1 MDIDPCT
8 TATASAA
15 QSCRARRDLSVSGQ
29 VSAVSC
35 GRNGTHVPAT
45 DRRVSL
51 LAPVLLIVLA
61 MFVASTA
68 EAAPQGGSGRSR
80 LPTAAETVREKLKPL
95 ETSLKNREPIFLS
108 GRDLSY
114 DNKQNLLT
122 ITGDAKVTEGP
133 TTLKADVITL
143 RNRTLIHATGNVH
156 LTDPDSNIY
165 ADEGTLDLTTE
176 EATLTHAKVHA
187 LDQSYYLTG
196 SKLQKTSGQNYHAE
210 DATLTTCTC
219 NSDSPDWSFD
229 AKHMDLALNGEMKA
243 QKGYFD
249 ILGHP
254 IVPLPYL
261 QYNTDPERHSG
272 FLSPQIGYSSL
283 RGFYLLQPYFLD
295 IAPDQDMTA
304 AGDYESSARVGGLLE
319 YRHVNSEDDF
329 LQVTTSYYNESFRSN
344 ANRASDTVDD
354 QIADTNIPVNR
365 WGIVGLMQQHLTPS
379 LFAYGTATSA
389 SDSLFFREMSTVVLS
404 GKYGLNGG
412 NWQANRSADSD
423 LGLLQEFEDS
433 FLQLNSIWHQELIQP
448 QKYALQTLPSLTW
461 SGYQGVGNG
470 FGYLSY
476 NASGVNYWRESGVDG
491 SRLDV
496 NPQFTVPWLWSRYL
510 NGWMTA
516 GFDYAAYDV
525 SGRQVNVIPVGT
537 QGRIY
542 NNNLTLGASEQ
553 EGLMH
558 RIVPDVDVGVRT
570 TLVGKSDLNWMGL
583 GQATDLIVPTL
594 EYTYIP
600 TVNQNRFPLFD
611 ETDRVN
617 ARSLIIYGVSSRLF
631 LQMGNVNPNAGN
643 YGYNIA
649 RGKVGPSFSTSS
661 GFTEEVLRLSLQE
674 AYDTSYAIAP
684 DGSRL
689 SDVALSGTVFPNR
702 VISGVTSI
710 DWSPRAQQRLDS
722 ASFGLQFQPPGQ
734 KLPTVYSGKE
744 SIGSYVQMAYTYAAP
759 NAVLQSP
766 SSSTNAIS
774 MATLRAYLNV
784 GDYMGLYFA
793 PDYDLAASR
802 LLTDVIGVRMKSACD
817 CWFIDAGFDQT
828 YNPNNTSITLQVTL
842 GGLGS
847 IGQAPFGLNPFQ
859 SAGLLPQ
866 QSGRG
871 QIPPMQP
878 EMTTP

>member
-1 MDIDPCT
+1 MDTDPCT
-8 TATASAA
+8 TALASAA
-15 QSCRARRDLSVSGQ
+15 QSCRAARP
-29 VSAVSC
+29 
-35 GRNGTHVPAT
+35 RNAAASP
-45 DRRVSL
+45 
-51 LAPVLLIVLA
+51 LALMLAAVLA
-61 MFVASTA
+61 AFMGSNAQ
-68 EAAPQGGSGRSR
+68 AAPSGSSARSR

-95 ETSLKNREPIFLS
+95 ESSLKSREPIFLS

-114 DNKQNLLT
+114 DSKQNLLT

-143 RNRTLIHATGNVH
+143 KNRTLIHATGNVH
-156 LTDPDSNIY
+156 LTDPDSNIF
-165 ADEGTLDLTTE
+165 ADTGTLDLTTE
-176 EATLTHAKVHA
+176 EATLTNAKVHA

-196 SKLQKTSGQNYHAE
+196 STLNKTSGQNYHAE

-219 NSDSPDWSFD
+219 NSDSPDWAFD
-229 AKHMDLALNGEMKA
+229 AKHIDLALNGEMKA
-243 QKGYFD
+243 QKGHFD

-254 IVPLPYL
+254 IMPLPYL

-272 FLSPQIGYSSL
+272 FLSPQLGYSSL

-295 IAPDQDMTA
+295 LAPDQDMTF
-304 AGDYESSARVGGLLE
+304 AGDFESSARVGGLTE
-319 YRHVNSEDDF
+319 YRRVDSDEDF
-329 LQVTTSYYNESFRSN
+329 MQFTMSYYNESYRTN
-344 ANRASDTVDD
+344 ANRLSDTVDD

-365 WGIVGLMQQHLTPS
+365 WGIVGLMEEHLTPT

-404 GKYGLNGG
+404 GRYGLNGG
-412 NWQANRSADSD
+412 NWQTSRNADSD
-423 LGLLQEFEDS
+423 LGLFQEFEDS
-433 FLQLNSIWHQELIQP
+433 FVQLNGTWNQDLIQP
-448 QKYALQTLPSLTW
+448 QRYALQTLPSLAW

-470 FGYLSY
+470 FGYLTY
-476 NASGVNYWRESGVDG
+476 NASGVNYWRQSGIDG
-491 SRLDV
+491 SRFDV
-496 NPQFTVPWLWSRYL
+496 NPQFTIPWLWSRYL
-510 NGWMTA
+510 NGWMSA

-537 QGRIY
+537 KGRIY
-542 NNNLTLGASEQ
+542 NNNLTLGASEE

-558 RIVPDVDVGVRT
+558 RIVPDVDLGIRT
-570 TLVGKSDLNWMGL
+570 ALLGKSDLSWMGL

-594 EYTYIP
+594 EYSYIP

-611 ETDRVN
+611 ETDRIN
-617 ARSLIIYGVSSRLF
+617 PRSLIFYGFSSRLF

-649 RGKVGPSFSTSS
+649 RGKVGPSFSTAS
-661 GFTEEVLRLSLQE
+661 GFTEEVLRLSVQQ
-674 AYDTSYAIAP
+674 AYDTSNAIAP

-689 SDVALSGTVFPNR
+689 SDVAVSGTVFPNR
-702 VISGVTSI
+702 VISGVTSV
-710 DWSPRAQQRLDS
+710 DWSPRAQERLDS
-722 ASFGLQFQPPGQ
+722 ASFGVQFQPPGQ
-734 KLPTVYSGKE
+734 KLPSVYSGKE
-744 SIGSYVQMAYTYAAP
+744 SIGNYVQVSYAYAAP

-802 LLTDVIGVRMKSACD
+802 LLTDVIGVRLKSACD
-817 CWFIDAGFDQT
+817 CWFIDVGFDQT
-828 YNPNNTSITLQVTL
+828 YNPNNTSVMLQVTL

-847 IGQAPFGLNPFQ
+847 IGEAPFGLNPFQ

-866 QSGRG
+866 QGGRIP
-871 QIPPMQP
+871 QIPPMRP
-878 EMTTP
+878 ESTSP

>member
-8 TATASAA
+8 TAVASVAQPSCAKSLLVCGRASAVHCA
-15 QSCRARRDLSVSGQ
+15 PNATRA
-29 VSAVSC
+29 SARS
-35 GRNGTHVPAT
+35 
-45 DRRVSL
+45 
-51 LAPVLLIVLA
+51 LIVTAPALVFIAVLA
-61 MFVASTA
+61 VFMGSRA
-68 EAAPQGGSGRSR
+68 EAAPAGSGSRTR

-95 ETSLKNREPIFLS
+95 ESSLKAREPIFLS

-114 DNKQNLLT
+114 DSKQNLLT
-122 ITGDAKVTEGP
+122 ITGDAKVKEGP

-143 RNRTLIHATGNVH
+143 KNRTLIHATGNVH
-156 LTDPDSNIY
+156 LTDPDSNIF
-165 ADEGTLDLTTE
+165 ADEGTLDLLTE

-187 LDQSYYLTG
+187 LDQTYYLTG

-229 AKHMDLALNGEMKA
+229 AKHIDLALNGEMKA
-243 QKGYFD
+243 QNGYFD

-254 IVPLPYL
+254 VVPLPYL

-272 FLSPQIGYSSL
+272 FLSPQVGYSSL
-283 RGFYLLQPYFLD
+283 RGLYLLQPYFLD
-295 IAPDQDMTA
+295 IAPNQDLTV
-304 AGDYESSARVGGLLE
+304 AGDFESSARVGGLAE
-319 YRHVNSEDDF
+319 YRRVDSEEDF
-329 LQVTTSYYNESFRSN
+329 LQLTASYYNESFRTN
-344 ANRASDTVDD
+344 ANRLSDTVDD
-354 QIADTNIPVNR
+354 QITDPNIPVNR
-365 WGIVGLMQQHLTPS
+365 WGIVGLMEEHLTPS
-379 LFAYGTATSA
+379 LFAFGTATSA
-389 SDSLFFREMSTVVLS
+389 SDSLFFREMSNVVLS
-404 GKYGLNGG
+404 SRYGLNAG
-412 NWQANRSADSD
+412 NWQTSRSADSD
-423 LGLLQEFEDS
+423 LGLFQEFENS
-433 FLQLNSIWHQELIQP
+433 FVQLKGVWNQDLIQP
-448 QKYALQTLPSLTW
+448 QRYALQTLPSLSW
-461 SGYQGVGNG
+461 NGYQGVGNG
-470 FGYLSY
+470 FGYLTY
-476 NASGVNYWRESGVDG
+476 NASAVNYWRQDGVDG

-496 NPQFTVPWLWSRYL
+496 NPQFTIPWLWSRYL

-537 QGRIY
+537 KGRIY
-542 NNNLTLGASEQ
+542 NNNLTLGPSEQ

-558 RIVPDVDVGVRT
+558 RIVPDVDIGVRT
-570 TLVGKSDLNWMGL
+570 TLIGKSDLSWLGL

-594 EYTYIP
+594 EYTYVP

-611 ETDRVN
+611 ETDRIN
-617 ARSLIIYGVSSRLF
+617 ARSLIFYGFSSRLF
-631 LQMGNVNPNAGN
+631 MQTGNVNPNAGN

-649 RGKVGPSFSTSS
+649 RGKVGPSFSTAS
-661 GFTEEVLRLSLQE
+661 GFTEEVLRLSVQQ
-674 AYDTSYAIAP
+674 AYDTSNAIAP

-689 SDVALSGTVFPNR
+689 SDVAFGGTVFPNR
-702 VISGVTSI
+702 VISGVTAV

-722 ASFGLQFQPPGQ
+722 ASFGVQFQPPGQ
-734 KLPTVYSGKE
+734 KLPALYSGKE
-744 SIGSYVQMAYTYAAP
+744 SIGTYVQMSYAYAAP

-784 GDYMGLYFA
+784 SDYMGLYFA

-802 LLTDVIGVRMKSACD
+802 LLTDVIGLRLKSACD
-817 CWFIDAGFDQT
+817 CWFVDVGFDQT
-828 YNPNNTSITLQVTL
+828 YNPNNTSVTLQVTL

-847 IGQAPFGLNPFQ
+847 IGEAPFGLNPFQ

-866 QSGRG
+866 QAGRIP

-878 EMTTP
+878 EMTSP